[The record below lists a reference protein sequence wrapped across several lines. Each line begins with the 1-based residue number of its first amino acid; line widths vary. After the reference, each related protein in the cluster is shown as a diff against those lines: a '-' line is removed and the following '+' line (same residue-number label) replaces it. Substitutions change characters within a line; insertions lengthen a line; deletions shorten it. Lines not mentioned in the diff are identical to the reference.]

1 MQEGM
6 IMEFMSAREA
16 ADKWGISQRRVAVLC
31 SEQRIAEATMV
42 GNMWIIPTTAKK
54 PVDARSTRYNKSEE
68 RAVKPFLK
76 WAGGKGQLLKEIE
89 RYYPFADG
97 HITKYAEPFVGGGAV
112 LFDILSKYDLEEVY
126 ISDINAELI
135 NTYRIIRDTIDAL
148 IEMLCAMQNDFIPLD
163 TDNRKAYYI
172 EKRERFNDLKVNG
185 NENISIEKAALM
197 IFLNKTCFNGLF
209 RVNKKGLFNVPM
221 GAYKKPLI
229 CDENNLRA
237 VSEKLQRVTIV
248 CGDYRESADYIDEKT
263 FVYFDP
269 PYRPITDTASFTAYT
284 ENLFNDEEQIEL
296 ARFVDEMHRKG
307 AKIVV
312 SNSDPKNSNIED
324 DFFDNI
330 YAAHKIKRVEATR
343 MINCNSEARGKI
355 KELLISNY

>member
-1 MQEGM
+1 
-6 IMEFMSAREA
+6 MEIMSAREA

-31 SEQRIAEATMV
+31 SENRIANAEMI
-42 GNMWIIPTTAKK
+42 GNMWVMPSNAKK
-54 PVDARSTRYNKSEE
+54 PIDARGTRYASIDSNI
-68 RAVKPFLK
+68 VKPFLK

-89 RYYPFADG
+89 KYYPFEDG
-97 HITKYAEPFVGGGAV
+97 NITKYAEPFAGGGAV
-112 LFDILSKYDLEEVY
+112 LFDVLSKYDLKEIY

-135 NTYRIIRDTIDAL
+135 NTYRIIRDSIDAL
-148 IEMLCAMQNDFIPLD
+148 IEILLHLQNDFVPLD
-163 TDNRKAYYI
+163 TDERKKYYI
-172 EKRERFNDLKVNG
+172 NKRERFNDLKVNG
-185 NENISIEKAALM
+185 DENINIEKAALM

-221 GAYKKPLI
+221 GAYKNPLI

-237 VSEKLQRVTIV
+237 VSEKLQKVTIV
-248 CGDYRESADYIDEKT
+248 CGDYRKSAEFIDKNT

-269 PYRPITDTASFTAYT
+269 PYRPLTETASFTAYT

-296 ARFVDEMHRKG
+296 AHFVDDMHRKG
-307 AKIVV
+307 AKIVI
-312 SNSDPKNSNIED
+312 SNSDPKNSNTED

-330 YAAHKIKRVEATR
+330 YSAHKIKRVEATR

-355 KELLISNY
+355 KELLISNF